1 MPWRLQPAGF
11 LIAES
16 TGMTSW
22 EHGVL
27 AVIEPGLRLL
37 SRPLDRTI
45 NRLGGGE
52 VSGRSGG
59 RVRRLRCCALDQTGG
74 VSKVLG
80 CSSQCAPP
88 RICPLLL
95 SGLEERRSSL
105 YLGGRVSSTKYR
117 RQAVHGAV
125 KALLPPLIS
134 SVFNITVCFGSMR
147 GRLSKKTPYETNPFI
162 QVVVFFSCFLCVKL
176 FGTAPEVIV
185 PLSF

>member
-1 MPWRLQPAGF
+1 M
-11 LIAES
+11 
-16 TGMTSW
+16 
-22 EHGVL
+22 
-27 AVIEPGLRLL
+27 
-37 SRPLDRTI
+37 
-45 NRLGGGE
+45 
-52 VSGRSGG
+52 
-59 RVRRLRCCALDQTGG
+59 RRLRCCALDQTGG

-176 FGTAPEVIV
+176 LALRLRSLCLFHFNKWSITDTIRVIERFKD
-185 PLSF
+185 LKDD